1 MACVHKSIDL
11 IPRTHIKKKKVRC
24 MECSYNSS
32 ALVMKIGGAS
42 GPTNLGLTSSRLVRK
57 RVSKT
62 RWTTP
67 YKQHQIVPR
76 PSHTHT
82 PYSSGIHS
90 HRHSCPHTY
99 ALSYTQT
106 RMHYYMHYYI
116 HDASIHVHMNIYVR
130 THFRKK
136 NKTCWILFFS
146 DLITK

>member
-1 MACVHKSIDL
+1 
-11 IPRTHIKKKKVRC
+11 
-24 MECSYNSS
+24 
-32 ALVMKIGGAS
+32 MKIGGAS
-42 GPTNLGLTSSRLVRK
+42 GPTNLGLMSSRLVRK

-62 RWTTP
+62 RWTTS

-76 PSHTHT
+76 PSHTYT

-99 ALSYTQT
+99 AHSYTQT

-116 HDASIHVHMNIYVR
+116 HHASTHVHMNIYVR

-136 NKTCWILFFS
+136 KRHAGFFFF
-146 DLITK
+146 LISLQSRITVLRTTNNSLERLKDAVHYNRNQN